1 MAQWLTLSRA
11 ARLIG
16 VPRGELQRAIREGRL
31 PANDGLVSTEGLLAL
46 YPSLPLEDAGA
57 FERVARI
64 KEEAFGRR
72 VAERVLPARE
82 VLVQRL
88 YEQSAELADAK
99 RHLSR
104 YHELVTAVQARIDTF
119 IATKD
124 ARALDALRGFIA
136 QGLAQVLA
144 TPSADALVVM
154 DDVLKVMSAHVTLR
168 PSGHEFFV
176 EGRDTL
182 LEAGLKAGLPL
193 DYGCGNGTCGLCKA
207 RLVSGEV
214 VKVAPNDYPMSEAER
229 QAGHILLCVQSPSS
243 SEIVLETLVAR
254 GPGDIPDQLVAARVR
269 GVQALG
275 ADTRLLHLQT
285 ARSSRLRFL
294 AGQAATL
301 ATEVEGREISATYPI
316 ASCPCEERNLH
327 FHIPRDDSDYFAA
340 LVFDGGLVAGSTV
353 TLGGPVGDFVLHE
366 PERRLVFLAC
376 DTDFAPVKSLIE
388 HAMALD
394 RAEDIAIGWLA
405 TRSDGHYLANQ
416 CRAWS
421 EAFDHFHYVAREAGD
436 AEEGAPLLVDDLDT
450 VQALADSDVYIAG
463 PRAFVEAARR
473 SSLERGATAER
484 TFWFAT

>member
-16 VPRGELQRAIREGRL
+16 VPRGELQRAIRDGRL
-31 PANDGLVSTEGLLAL
+31 PANDGLVSTDGLLAL
-46 YPSLPLEDAGA
+46 YPALSLEEAGA
-57 FERVARI
+57 FERVARV

-88 YEQSAELADAK
+88 FEQSAELADAR

-104 YHELVTAVQARIDTF
+104 YHELVTAMQARLDGP
-119 IATKD
+119 D
-124 ARALDALRGFIA
+124 AARVADLRDFLV

-214 VKVAPNDYPMSEAER
+214 VKVAAHDYPLSEAER
-229 QAGHILLCVQSPSS
+229 QAGHLLLCVHCPSS
-243 SEIVLETLVAR
+243 SEVVLDTLEAR
-254 GPGDIPDQLVAARVR
+254 GPADIPEQLVTARVR
-269 GVQALG
+269 AVQAL
-275 ADTRLLHLQT
+275 APDTRLLHLQT

-294 AGQAATL
+294 AGQSVTISVAAD
-301 ATEVEGREISATYPI
+301 GREACATYPI
-316 ASCPCEERNLH
+316 ASCPCDERNLH
-327 FHIPRDDSDYFAA
+327 FHVARADNDDFAT
-340 LVFDGGLVAGSTV
+340 LLFGGGLAAGSAV
-353 TLGGPVGDFVLHE
+353 TLAGPVGDFVLRE
-366 PERRLVFLAC
+366 SERRIAFLAC
-376 DTDFAPVKSLIE
+376 DTGFAPVKSLVE
-388 HAMALD
+388 HAMALET
-394 RAEDIAIGWLA
+394 AESIAVGWLA

-416 CRAWS
+416 CRAWA
-421 EAFDHFHYVAREAGD
+421 EAFDHFRFVARSGADAASLVADVDAVQPLASCDVYVA
-436 AEEGAPLLVDDLDT
+436 
-450 VQALADSDVYIAG
+450 G
-463 PRAFVEAARR
+463 PTAFVEA
-473 SSLERGATAER
+473 LRGALAAHGVGADR
-484 TFWFAT
+484 TFATTV